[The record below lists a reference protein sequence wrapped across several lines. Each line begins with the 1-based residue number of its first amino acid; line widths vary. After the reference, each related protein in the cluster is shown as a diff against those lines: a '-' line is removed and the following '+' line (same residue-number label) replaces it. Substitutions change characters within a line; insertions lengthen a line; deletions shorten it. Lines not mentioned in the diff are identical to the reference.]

1 MTEGVSEGG
10 ELGGWKDLRE
20 RYVKESRVKM
30 ARERRELWRLQ

>member
-1 MTEGVSEGG
+1 MSEGVSEEG
-10 ELGGWKDLRE
+10 ELGEWKDLRE